1 MNAKMSQGKCFSS
14 KGRDGPQ
21 YFEGLL
27 LPVNPGLNFNP
38 ASCYLRRFWRVNW
51 LDVFISSSNSDL
63 KVLILLHSTSKT
75 FS

>member
-38 ASCYLRRFWRVNW
+38 ASCYFV
-51 LDVFISSSNSDL
+51 
-63 KVLILLHSTSKT
+63 
-75 FS
+75 